1 MKINA
6 ELHSIISI
14 ISVKKYAKI
23 KEEDLFNK
31 QVAHANKIL
40 ITFIDQSS
48 SEEVS
53 ALEK

>member
-14 ISVKKYAKI
+14 ISVKKFPKI
-23 KEEDLFNK
+23 KDEELFNK

-40 ITFIDQSS
+40 ITFIDQSNP
-48 SEEVS
+48 EEV
-53 ALEK
+53 